1 METNKQEILKST
13 FVQIQAIEAKY
24 GKDVNLSEKDISDVN
39 QILDGLIADPQFT
52 REEIGEFI
60 LSMVK

>member
-1 METNKQEILKST
+1 METNKQQILKNT
-13 FVQIQAIEAKY
+13 FAQIQAVEAKY
-24 GKDVNLSEKDISDVN
+24 GKDVNLSEKDISAVN
-39 QILDGLIADPQFT
+39 QILDALIADPQFT